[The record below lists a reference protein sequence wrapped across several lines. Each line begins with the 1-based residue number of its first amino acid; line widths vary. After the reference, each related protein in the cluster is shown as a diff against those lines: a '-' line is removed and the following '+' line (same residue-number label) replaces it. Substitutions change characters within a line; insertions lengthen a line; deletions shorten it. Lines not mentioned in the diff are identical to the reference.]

1 MEEPIVKESRSMRET
16 AVYDLKDRNVKLK
29 ISIKTFESGV
39 VSYNLFEEFYEEQ
52 ATLNR
57 RLKHLIDLGEESYT
71 WRTTLDLIGLIVNFA
86 EKNLEEFSDKGFK
99 EKEAAGGQYV
109 STVKSIKK

>member
-1 MEEPIVKESRSMRET
+1 MEETNAKGGRSIRET

-29 ISIKTFESGV
+29 ISIKAFESGV

-52 ATLNR
+52 ATLIR
-57 RLKHLIDLGEESYT
+57 RLKHLIDLGDESHT
-71 WRTTLDLIGLIVNFA
+71 WRTTLDLIGLLVNIS
-86 EKNLEEFSDKGFK
+86 ENNLEEFSDKGFK
-99 EKEAAGGQYV
+99 EKEEAGGQYV